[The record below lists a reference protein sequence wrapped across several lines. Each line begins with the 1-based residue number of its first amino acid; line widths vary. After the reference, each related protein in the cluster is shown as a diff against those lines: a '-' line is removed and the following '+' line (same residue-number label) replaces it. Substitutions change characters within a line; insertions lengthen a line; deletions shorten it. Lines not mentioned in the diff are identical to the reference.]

1 MKKKKK
7 RLISEWCLFCY
18 KYLTAVLDYCS
29 LLAWHG
35 TPFSTEGKPWEL
47 WAMWPDYR
55 NECHLNA
62 HLYSLMCCAGQCVH
76 VCVYTKCSCSVVAV
90 LFMSHQWSECF
101 MSARVTV
108 LEHYILVT
116 TYTSGLLS
124 VGRRMRRNILSVC
137 LCCCWEWCT
146 CYQYCPQRMNGW
158 MNAFLLL
165 SHLHLIPFYFNW
177 QSWHNYTT
185 IVCVTVCLCGGIQWF
200 TLG

>member
-7 RLISEWCLFCY
+7 LISEWCLFCY

-76 VCVYTKCSCSVVAV
+76 LCVYTKSSCSVVAV
-90 LFMSHQWSECF
+90 LFTSRQRSECF
-101 MSARVTV
+101 MSARVTWTLHISDNIHV
-108 LEHYILVT
+108 RIAKRWVKDEKEHFERLF
-116 TYTSGLLS
+116 
-124 VGRRMRRNILSVC
+124 M
-137 LCCCWEWCT
+137 
-146 CYQYCPQRMNGW
+146 
-158 MNAFLLL
+158 LLL
-165 SHLHLIPFYFNW
+165 GVVHMLPVLSPENEWLN
-177 QSWHNYTT
+177 
-185 IVCVTVCLCGGIQWF
+185 
-200 TLG
+200 

>member
-1 MKKKKK
+1 MKKKKT
-7 RLISEWCLFCY
+7 LISKWCLFCY

-90 LFMSHQWSECF
+90 LFMSRQWSECF
-101 MSARVTV
+101 MSARVTQTLHISDNIYV
-108 LEHYILVT
+108 RIVKLWVKDEKEHFE
-116 TYTSGLLS
+116 
-124 VGRRMRRNILSVC
+124 C
-137 LCCCWEWCT
+137 LF
-146 CYQYCPQRMNGW
+146 M
-158 MNAFLLL
+158 LLL
-165 SHLHLIPFYFNW
+165 GVVHMLPVLSPEIECLNECFSLALPFTSNSFL
-177 QSWHNYTT
+177 
-185 IVCVTVCLCGGIQWF
+185 V
-200 TLG
+200 